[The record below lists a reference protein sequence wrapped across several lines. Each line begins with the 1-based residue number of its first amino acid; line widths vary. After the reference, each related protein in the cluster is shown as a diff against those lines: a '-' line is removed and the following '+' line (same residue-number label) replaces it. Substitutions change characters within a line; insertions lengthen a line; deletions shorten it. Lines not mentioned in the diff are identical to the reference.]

1 MKEREMT
8 KFIGEARELSIDEL
22 DVVSGGDMLNMAIA
36 AAEKYLQGL
45 GNRLDAAVH
54 QPVVSKPTMSL
65 HMR

>member
-1 MKEREMT
+1 MKEMEMT

>member
-1 MKEREMT
+1 MQEEEMT
-8 KFIGEARELSIDEL
+8 HFVDKARELSIAEL
-22 DVVSGGDMLNMAIA
+22 DVVIGGNMLNMAIA
-36 AAEKYLQGL
+36 AAEKYMQGL